1 MWHYSYKINNNKV
14 GPTCNFSM
22 SSTSS
27 PCNSMILDL
36 TGSMSLAYRHLNYD
50 LKLDESPPYPP
61 PPRLHPS
68 CYRSCLSCGMVRAW
82 FPLSPRWASPSPI
95 RPHLLSVLKRPPTP
109 RHHLPSE
116 SDGSDGVRCLVLLP
130 RVSSLP
136 FIEFHCHLHTWC
148 RRASPP
154 RIFCLQW
161 EKMRKETERKR
172 EGEGRNSH
180 VGPTII
186 FICQF

>member
-1 MWHYSYKINNNKV
+1 
-14 GPTCNFSM
+14 M

-27 PCNSMILDL
+27 PCNNMILDL

-50 LKLDESPPYPP
+50 LKLDESPPSP

-68 CYRSCLSCGMVRAW
+68 CYRSCLSCGMARAR

-130 RVSSLP
+130 RVSSLSLLSSIAI
-136 FIEFHCHLHTWC
+136 FTHSVGELHLHVYSAYNERRCGKKPRERERGKEEIVTWV
-148 RRASPP
+148 
-154 RIFCLQW
+154 LL
-161 EKMRKETERKR
+161 
-172 EGEGRNSH
+172 
-180 VGPTII
+180 
-186 FICQF
+186 